1 MRVSAKADYAVRACA
16 ELASRPGGESVSSDV
31 LAAGQDIPT
40 SFLER
45 IMGDLRRGGVVTSVR
60 GRSGGYLLA
69 RAAGE
74 ITVADV
80 IRAVDGPLVT
90 VRDVRPP
97 ALAYEGSAA
106 GLLDVWVALRASVR
120 DVLDVV
126 TLADLVGRDLPEAVQ
141 RLAAREDAWQNP

>member
-16 ELASRPGGESVSSDV
+16 ELASRPGGESVPSEV

-69 RAAGE
+69 RPADE

-80 IRAVDGPLVT
+80 VRAVDGPLVT

-97 ALAYEGSAA
+97 GLTYEGSAA

-126 TLADLVGRDLPEAVQ
+126 TLQDLVDRDLPEAV
-141 RLAAREDAWQNP
+141 RELAAREDAWLNP

>member
-16 ELASRPGGESVSSDV
+16 ELASRPGGESVPSEV

-69 RAAGE
+69 RPADE

-80 IRAVDGPLVT
+80 VRAVDGPLVT

-97 ALAYEGSAA
+97 GLTYEGSAA

-126 TLADLVGRDLPEAVQ
+126 TLKDLVDRDLPAAV
-141 RLAAREDAWQNP
+141 RELAAREDAWLNP

>member
-16 ELASRPGGESVSSDV
+16 ELASRPGGESVPSEV

-69 RAAGE
+69 RPAGE

-80 IRAVDGPLVT
+80 VRAVDGPLVT

-97 ALAYEGSAA
+97 GLTYEGSAA

-126 TLADLVGRDLPEAVQ
+126 TLQDLVDRDLPEAV
-141 RLAAREDAWQNP
+141 RKLAAREDAWLNP

>member
-1 MRVSAKADYAVRACA
+1 MRVAAKADYAVRACA
-16 ELASRPGGESVSSDV
+16 ELASRTGGESVSSEV

-60 GRSGGYLLA
+60 GRAGGYLLA
-69 RAAGE
+69 RPAEE

-97 ALAYEGSAA
+97 GLTYEGSATA
-106 GLLDVWVALRASVR
+106 LLEVWVALRASVR

-126 TLADLVGRDLPEAVQ
+126 TLADVVRRELPESVH
-141 RLAAREDAWQNP
+141 RLAAREDSWQNP

>member
-16 ELASRPGGESVSSDV
+16 ELASRPGGESVPSEV

-45 IMGDLRRGGVVTSVR
+45 IMGDLRRGGVVTSA
-60 GRSGGYLLA
+60 GGYLLA
-69 RAAGE
+69 RPADE

-80 IRAVDGPLVT
+80 VRAVDGPLVT

-97 ALAYEGSAA
+97 GLTYEGSAA

-126 TLADLVGRDLPEAVQ
+126 TLKDLVDRDLPEAV
-141 RLAAREDAWQNP
+141 RELAAREDAWLNP

>member
-16 ELASRPGGESVSSDV
+16 ELASRPGGESVPSEV

-69 RAAGE
+69 RPADE

-80 IRAVDGPLVT
+80 VRAVDGPLVT

-97 ALAYEGSAA
+97 GLTYEGSAE

-126 TLADLVGRDLPEAVQ
+126 TLKDLVDRDLPEAV
-141 RLAAREDAWQNP
+141 RKLAAREDAWLNP

>member
-16 ELASRPGGESVSSDV
+16 ELASRPGGESVPSDV
-31 LAAGQDIPT
+31 LAEGQGIPT

-69 RAAGE
+69 RPADQ
-74 ITVADV
+74 ITLADV

-97 ALAYEGSAA
+97 GLTYEGSATA
-106 GLLDVWVALRASVR
+106 LLDVWVALRASVR

-126 TLADLVGRDLPEAVQ
+126 TLADVVNRELPETV
-141 RLAAREDAWQNP
+141 RTLAAREDAWQNP